1 MRKECFRISSSYVS
15 DETLDSL
22 VPVDLAY
29 RELIKPYDP
38 MVLRLAE
45 ECKRSSQILE
55 WVVGFSYA
63 RWLTLLGKYFGS
75 SVEFGR
81 CFKSSILMCAV
92 LRALGFGEEHVFV
105 IVTCHKGEPF
115 SDALH
120 AGTVVKIEDE
130 WFYIDMTKSFCMG
143 RVHGLVSLGNLV
155 EHNRCI
161 AMFND
166 AMSYIHL

>member
-1 MRKECFRISSSYVS
+1 MGGWI
-15 DETLDSL
+15 
-22 VPVDLAY
+22 
-29 RELIKPYDP
+29 
-38 MVLRLAE
+38 
-45 ECKRSSQILE
+45 Q
-55 WVVGFSYA
+55 YA